1 MVVWEAGQVAVSSTA
16 ASRACLHSLNLLR
29 QEVFGP
35 CTLSISVLASQE
47 LRSDFMAKASVQQ
60 VQSSLVLQPSTLVWN
75 VSIFVL
81 QSPETDASM
90 LMSAQLSSMLAL
102 QFFKVAPEAEADLA
116 FELQTGAETSP
127 PTASSRM
134 RASLTKPSFFSFFL
148 RTVLAQ

>member
-1 MVVWEAGQVAVSSTA
+1 
-16 ASRACLHSLNLLR
+16 
-29 QEVFGP
+29 
-35 CTLSISVLASQE
+35 
-47 LRSDFMAKASVQQ
+47 MAKASVQQ

-81 QSPETDASM
+81 QSPDTDASM

-102 QFFKVAPEAEADLA
+102 QFFKVAPEAEADLNVQNSYKLQHILGNCNYTNLA
-116 FELQTGAETSP
+116 TELQTGAEISP

-148 RTVLAQ
+148 RTILAQFSALLSCLK